1 MSIVSKLLNAI
12 ISDRNKRPER
22 RFSRAPVFVFHSYTG
37 MVLSALSSMVE
48 SIFICWA

>member
-12 ISDRNKRPER
+12 ISDRNKRPEC
-22 RFSRAPVFVFHSYTG
+22 RFSRAPVFVFISYTG

-48 SIFICWA
+48 SIFSCWA